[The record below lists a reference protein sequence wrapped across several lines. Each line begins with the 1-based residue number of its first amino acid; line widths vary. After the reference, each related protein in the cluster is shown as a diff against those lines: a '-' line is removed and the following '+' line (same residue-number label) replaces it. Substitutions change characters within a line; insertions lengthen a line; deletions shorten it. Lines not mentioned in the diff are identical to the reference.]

1 MSISQQQP
9 YGNQGAWAFWSWRL
23 RAACR
28 EVDSAVF
35 FSPDAEGGLE
45 RDVREARAKAIC
57 ARCPV
62 IRECAVYALRH
73 GERYGVWGGLSER
86 DRVPFQLGA

>member
-1 MSISQQQP
+1 MIISQQP
-9 YGNQGAWAFWSWRL
+9 YGDPGAWAFRSWRL

-35 FSPDAEGGLE
+35 FSPETERAPE
-45 RDVREARAKAIC
+45 RDVREARAKSIC